1 MKPEILCDHITKRR
15 LYSIII
21 TLSVTVAQ
29 TPEMSSMSCN
39 LLLSNNGIS
48 ETSMTICDN
57 AEQREIT
64 DLLSQVYGILSQSI
78 ALH

>member
-1 MKPEILCDHITKRR
+1 
-15 LYSIII
+15 
-21 TLSVTVAQ
+21 
-29 TPEMSSMSCN
+29 MSCN